1 MGQGKNSVNTHL
13 RVPKRYSS
21 AVDEAVTATPAD
33 RNRVVDTWRV
43 GALLI
48 VVFGHWLAASVWI
61 QPNGSVTVMNTLEWI
76 PYAGWATWLVQV
88 MPIFFF
94 VGGYSNAAALS
105 KRTLN
110 RRSWITNRFRRL
122 YAPAV
127 PVIVVWTLIAL
138 VLRPFIDSGLL
149 FSGVLNATIPLWFL
163 AVYLTLIGL
172 APISYALWNRWGMA
186 TVVALV
192 AAAVTVDIAHI
203 YFGIGWIAWLNLMF
217 VWGAVHQLGYWWY
230 TRKVADTSLPS
241 KSAITLSVVSLAV
254 LIGVTWVGFYPV
266 SMLDI
271 PGSNTDNATPPT
283 TAILLLGLVQ
293 IGIILATAPRVE
305 QFAFRPRAWRFI
317 VGTSG
322 LMMTIYVWHLTSL
335 SLVIAAITFMFN
347 GALLTVEPGVLLWWA
362 TRPIFF
368 GLLIG
373 VTAALHVPFARFETD
388 IDRRVNDR
396 PMFGIITAMTAG
408 VVALGATSYV
418 YLITQSAQIH
428 WWIPIVAVITAVVMK
443 AYPASWR
450 LHSDVKPIDN
460 AMG

>member
-1 MGQGKNSVNTHL
+1 MARGKRSITTTVKAP
-13 RVPKRYSS
+13 RRYSS
-21 AVDEAVTATPAD
+21 AVDEAVADTPPD

-48 VVFGHWLAASVWI
+48 VVFGHWLAASVWM
-61 QPNGSVTVMNTLEWI
+61 QPDGSIIVMNTLEWI
-76 PYAGWATWLVQV
+76 PYAAWATWLVQV

-127 PVIVVWTLIAL
+127 PVIVVWTAVAF
-138 VLRPFIDSGLL
+138 VLRPFVDPEILS
-149 FSGVLNATIPLWFL
+149 SGVLNATIPLWFL
-163 AVYLTLIGL
+163 AVYLTLIGF

-192 AAAVTVDIAHI
+192 AASIAVDIAHI
-203 YFGIGWIAWLNLMF
+203 AFGIGWIAWINLLF

-230 TRKVADTSLPS
+230 TRRMSGTTLPH
-241 KSAITLSVVSLAV
+241 KSAIALSLVSLAL

-271 PGSNTDNATPPT
+271 PGSGRDNTTPPT
-283 TAILLLGLVQ
+283 AALLLLGLIQ
-293 IGIILATAPRVE
+293 IGIILATAPRVSR
-305 QFAFRPRAWRFI
+305 FALRPRAWRFI

-335 SLVIAAITFMFN
+335 TLVLAAASYVFD
-347 GALLTVEPGVLLWWA
+347 GAFLRIEPGTALWWA
-362 TRPIFF
+362 TRPVFF
-368 GLLIG
+368 VLLIG

-388 IDRRVNDR
+388 VSRRVNNR
-396 PMFGIITAMTAG
+396 SMFRIIPAMTAG
-408 VVALGATSYV
+408 IVVLAATSYV
-418 YLITQSAQIH
+418 YLINEGSRIH
-428 WWIPIVAVITAVVMK
+428 WWIPILAVVTAVVMK
-443 AYPASWR
+443 AYPTSWR
-450 LHSDVKPIDN
+450 LHPDVQPIDN

>member
-1 MGQGKNSVNTHL
+1 VVKDKNPIANVVK
-13 RVPKRYSS
+13 VPSRYSS
-21 AVDEAVTATPAD
+21 AVDEAVANTPFD
-33 RNRVVDTWRV
+33 RNRVVDAWRV

-61 QPNGSVTVMNTLEWI
+61 QPNGSAIVMNTLEWI
-76 PYAGWATWLVQV
+76 PYAAWVTWIVQV

-110 RRSWITNRFRRL
+110 RRGWITNRFRRL

-127 PVIVVWTLIAL
+127 PVIVIWTA
-138 VLRPFIDSGLL
+138 VAFGLRPFVDPEFLY
-149 FSGVLNATIPLWFL
+149 SGVLNATIPLWFL

-172 APISYALWNRWGMA
+172 APISYALWNRWGMT

-192 AAAVTVDIAHI
+192 MASIAVDVAHI
-203 YFGIGWIAWLNLMF
+203 AFDIGWIGWINLLF

-230 TRKVADTSLPS
+230 TRRTSGTSLPH
-241 KSAITLSVVSLAV
+241 KSAIALSLVSLTV

-271 PGSNTDNATPPT
+271 PGSGRDNTTPPT
-283 TAILLLGLVQ
+283 TALLLLGLVQ
-293 IGIILATAPRVE
+293 IGIILATAPRVSR
-305 QFAFRPRAWRFI
+305 FASRPGAWRFI

-335 SLVIAAITFMFN
+335 TLVLAAASWAFD
-347 GALLTVEPGVLLWWA
+347 GAFLRIEPGTALWWA
-362 TRPIFF
+362 SRPVFF
-368 GLLIG
+368 AFLIG
-373 VTAALHVPFARFETD
+373 ATAALHVPFARFETD
-388 IDRRVNDR
+388 VDRRVNNR
-396 PMFGIITAMTAG
+396 SMFRIIPAMTAG
-408 VVALGATSYV
+408 IVVLAATSYV
-418 YLITQSAQIH
+418 YLVNEGSRIH
-428 WWIPIVAVITAVVMK
+428 WWIPILAVVTAVVMK

-450 LHSDVKPIDN
+450 LHPEVQPIDN

>member
-1 MGQGKNSVNTHL
+1 MAQGRKSVNA
-13 RVPKRYSS
+13 RVKVPRRYSS
-21 AVDEAVTATPAD
+21 AVNEAVANTPPD

-61 QPNGSVTVMNTLEWI
+61 QTNGSVTVMNTLEWI
-76 PYAGWATWLVQV
+76 PYAAWATWLVQV

-105 KRTLN
+105 RRTLN

-127 PVIVVWTLIAL
+127 PVIVVWTFLAF
-138 VLRPFIDSGLL
+138 VLRPFVDPELL
-149 FSGVLNATIPLWFL
+149 YSGVLNATIPLWFL

-186 TVVALV
+186 TVAVLV
-192 AAAVTVDIAHI
+192 AAAIAVDIAHI
-203 YFGIGWIAWLNLMF
+203 YFGIGWIAWFNLLF
-217 VWGAVHQLGYWWY
+217 IWGAVHQLGYWWY
-230 TRKVADTSLPS
+230 TRKMSDTSLPH
-241 KSAITLSVVSLAV
+241 KSAIALSLVSLTL
-254 LIGVTWVGFYPV
+254 LIGVTWAGFYPV

-271 PGSNTDNATPPT
+271 PGSNLDNATPPT

-293 IGIILATAPRVE
+293 IGIILASAPRVE
-305 QFAFRPRAWRFI
+305 RFAFRPRAWRFI

-335 SLVIAAITFMFN
+335 TLVIAAGSSLFN
-347 GALLTVEPGVLLWWA
+347 GALLEVEPGTALWWA
-362 TRPIFF
+362 TRPVFF
-368 GLLIG
+368 AFLIG

-388 IDRRVNDR
+388 IDRRVNNR
-396 PMFGIITAMTAG
+396 SMIKIITAMTVG
-408 VVALGATSYV
+408 IVVLGATSYV
-418 YLITQSAQIH
+418 YLINQDSQIH
-428 WWIPIVAVITAVVMK
+428 WWIPLLAVVTAVMMK

-450 LHSDVKPIDN
+450 LHSDVQPIDN

>member
-1 MGQGKNSVNTHL
+1 MDQDKKSVNTPVK
-13 RVPKRYSS
+13 VPRRYSS
-21 AVDEAVTATPAD
+21 AVDEAVANTPPD

-127 PVIVVWTLIAL
+127 PVIVVWTFLAF
-138 VLRPFIDSGLL
+138 VLRPFVDPELL
-149 FSGVLNATIPLWFL
+149 YSGVLNATIPLWFL

-186 TVVALV
+186 TVVILV
-192 AAAVTVDIAHI
+192 AAAIAVDIAHI
-203 YFGIGWIAWLNLMF
+203 HFGIGWIAWLNLLF

-230 TRKVADTSLPS
+230 TRKMSDTTLPH
-241 KSAITLSVVSLAV
+241 KSAIALSLVSLTL

-271 PGSNTDNATPPT
+271 PGSSMDNATPPT
-283 TAILLLGLVQ
+283 AAILLLGLVQ
-293 IGIILATAPRVE
+293 IGIILASAPRVE
-305 QFAFRPRAWRFI
+305 RFAFRPRAWRFI

-322 LMMTIYVWHLTSL
+322 LLMTIYVWHLTSL
-335 SLVIAAITFMFN
+335 TLVLAAASSLFN
-347 GALLTVEPGVLLWWA
+347 GAFLMIEPGTMLWW
-362 TRPIFF
+362 TIRPMFF
-368 GLLIG
+368 AFLIG

-388 IDRRVNDR
+388 IDRRVNNR
-396 PMFGIITAMTAG
+396 SMIRIIPAMTAG
-408 VVALGATSYV
+408 IAVLGATSYV
-418 YLITQSAQIH
+418 YLINEDSQIH
-428 WWIPIVAVITAVVMK
+428 WWIPIVGVITALVMK

-450 LHSDVKPIDN
+450 LHADVKPIDN

>member
-1 MGQGKNSVNTHL
+1 MEQGKKSVNTHVK
-13 RVPKRYSS
+13 VPRRYSS
-21 AVDEAVTATPAD
+21 AVDEAVANTPPD
-33 RNRVVDTWRV
+33 RNRAVDTWRV

-76 PYAGWATWLVQV
+76 PNAAWATWLVQV

-127 PVIVVWTLIAL
+127 PVIVVWTFLAL
-138 VLRPFIDSGLL
+138 VLRPFVDPELL

-172 APISYALWNRWGMA
+172 APISYALWSRWGMA
-186 TVVALV
+186 TVVVPV
-192 AAAVTVDIAHI
+192 AAAIAVDIAHI
-203 YFGIGWIAWLNLMF
+203 HFGIGWIAWLNLLL

-230 TRKVADTSLPS
+230 TRKMSDTSLPH
-241 KSAITLSVVSLAV
+241 KSAIILSLVSLTV

-271 PGSNTDNATPPT
+271 PGSSLDNATPPT
-283 TAILLLGLVQ
+283 AAILLLGLVQ
-293 IGIILATAPRVE
+293 IGIILASAPRVE
-305 QFAFRPRAWRFI
+305 RFAFRPRAWRFI

-322 LMMTIYVWHLTSL
+322 LMMTIYVWHLTAL
-335 SLVIAAITFMFN
+335 SLVIAASTVALN
-347 GALLTVEPGVLLWWA
+347 GLFLTIEPGTALWWG
-362 TRPIFF
+362 TRAIFF
-368 GLLIG
+368 VFLIAA
-373 VTAALHVPFARFETD
+373 TAALHIPFARFETD
-388 IDRRVNDR
+388 IDTRVHHR
-396 PMFGIITAMTAG
+396 AMVSVLTAMTAG
-408 VVALGATSYV
+408 IVVLGATSYV
-418 YLITQSAQIH
+418 YLINEDSQIH
-428 WWIPIVAVITAVVMK
+428 WWIPVLAVITALVMK

-450 LHSDVKPIDN
+450 LRPDVKPIDS